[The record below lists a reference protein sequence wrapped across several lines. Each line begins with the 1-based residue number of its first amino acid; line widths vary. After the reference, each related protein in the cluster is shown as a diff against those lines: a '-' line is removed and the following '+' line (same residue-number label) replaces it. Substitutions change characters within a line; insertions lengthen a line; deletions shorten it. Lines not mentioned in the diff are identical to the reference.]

1 MSDGTP
7 VVATPGGWQPDVI
20 AHERDGLL
28 VRVGDQA
35 AVRVAM
41 APPHWTPLA
50 AFVGIRSE
58 GECGVLD
65 YYCLAESRPWGIQ
78 SRGYI
83 FFPGHSF
90 IEFLPYP
97 SDQNE
102 QLWEI
107 VGTGLWNTSM
117 PLVRYRTGDL
127 VRLPAHWRERERD
140 EAALGFRP
148 SKRIEGRGNRR
159 RSMHRTLPVIFHGFW
174 CHLHD
179 VQNISGCRSC
189 RRREIVL

>member
-1 MSDGTP
+1 
-7 VVATPGGWQPDVI
+7 
-20 AHERDGLL
+20 
-28 VRVGDQA
+28 
-35 AVRVAM
+35 M

-65 YYCLAESRPWGIQ
+65 YYGLAERVAL
-78 SRGYI
+78 GYSDPSGYM
-83 FFPGHSF
+83 FFPGYSF
-90 IEFLPYP
+90 IEFVPYAP
-97 SDQNE
+97 DLDE

-127 VRLPAHWRERERD
+127 VRLPADWKERERD
-140 EAALGFRP
+140 EAALGFR
-148 SKRIEGRGNRR
+148 SMKRIEGRDNDVLYAPDPARILTGIDHIHGM
-159 RSMHRTLPVIFHGFW
+159 SRTS
-174 CHLHD
+174 D
-179 VQNISGCRSC
+179 GCRSC